1 MKTVKVQESGW
12 DLKFLYKEA
21 IQTKARRGLFGYML
35 RTGRCDNTV
44 LGGAFYLLRQ
54 LESVWG
60 KEAYTLKME
69 TNEATAR
76 EIIAVAEFA
85 MAGGFDQFAPSRRE
99 MSRTIKALDGIEI

>member
-1 MKTVKVQESGW
+1 MKTIKVMESGW
-12 DLKFLYKEA
+12 NLKLLYSEA
-21 IQTKARRGLFGYML
+21 IETKARRGLFGYML

-60 KEAYTLKME
+60 KEAYTLKLE
-69 TNEATAR
+69 SNSATAK

-85 MAGGFDQFAPSRRE
+85 MAGGFDRFAPTRRE
-99 MSRTIKALDGIEI
+99 MMRTMKALSEIEI